1 MDKTTRINLQTTTTP
16 KGIEVIAI
24 TAGIGNGW
32 TFSADVLKAST
43 PLMG

>member
-1 MDKTTRINLQTTTTP
+1 MQDKPIKMKLQASTTG

-32 TFSADVLKAST
+32 TFSSAALQ
-43 PLMG
+43 